1 MKFFNEKTQQYKL
14 VNEGIAAA
22 AAGMKSHS
30 QLDERCLIFTVHLT
44 GPAQHEQLCRT
55 MFGKVEQF
63 LESIGLKCP
72 AHPASGLASY
82 LDVNG
87 SKFTGAD
94 RDPTQV
100 HCHGMIFCPHGMT
113 DHQYQELIEQL
124 TSAAIELVH
133 SRYLLPRNVASVV
146 SVTRFDR
153 NKRREAD
160 GSALALSRWVSYAQ
174 KEEVRVSATT
184 GLGIYLPFDMRHSY
198 PKHVRERLEKKRDL
212 ILGEL
217 NTSNHFKVF
226 RRPRPS

>member
-1 MKFFNEKTQQYKL
+1 MIFFNEKTSQYKL
-14 VNEGIAAA
+14 ANEGIAAA

-63 LESIGLKCP
+63 LESIGLKSP
-72 AHPASGLASY
+72 AHSASGLASY

-100 HCHGMIFCPHGMT
+100 HCHGMIFCPHGVT
-113 DHQYQELIEQL
+113 DYQYQELIKQL
-124 TSAAIELVH
+124 TSAAIELVRD
-133 SRYLLPRNVASVV
+133 RYLLPRNATSVV
-146 SVTRFDR
+146 SITRFDR
-153 NKRREAD
+153 NRRREAD
-160 GSALALSRWVSYAQ
+160 GCSLSLSHWVSYAQ

-198 PKHVRERLEKKRDL
+198 PKHVREQLEKKRDL
-212 ILGEL
+212 ILDDL
-217 NTSNHFKVF
+217 TTSNRFKVF
-226 RRPRPS
+226 RLPRTS